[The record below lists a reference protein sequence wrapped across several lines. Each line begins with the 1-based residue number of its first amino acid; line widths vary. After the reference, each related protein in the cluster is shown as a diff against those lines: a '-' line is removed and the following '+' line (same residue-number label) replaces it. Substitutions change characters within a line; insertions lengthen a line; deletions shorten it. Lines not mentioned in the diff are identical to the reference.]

1 MVMSFL
7 SNSLLYS
14 SLVDD
19 TSSLTVKISFQKLL
33 DKWYGSYFYVKWPN
47 TDHNQ
52 STVAILNN
60 AEWLCTKIISN
71 VCWSFTSYY
80 NLLRSYCCKTCVKCN
95 ICVRKLALTV
105 KSILACR
112 YLESVGTRSK
122 YWRRLHLG
130 NSMMP
135 RIKKPCDITQIPI
148 DILLPQFILRC
159 NDSNVSYFGS
169 LYFSTIACWGAS
181 CAAENVRCSAIRH
194 IRMSSTAYP
203 VFLTMFA
210 SQAANPNVWRASAT
224 ADAPIDVNI
233 SEL

>member
-33 DKWYGSYFYVKWPN
+33 DKWYGSYFY
-47 TDHNQ
+47 
-52 STVAILNN
+52 N

-148 DILLPQFILRC
+148 DILIPQFILRC

-224 ADAPIDVNI
+224 ADAPKDVNI

>member
-52 STVAILNN
+52 SIVAILNN

-135 RIKKPCDITQIPI
+135 RIKKPCDKHKF
-148 DILLPQFILRC
+148 LLI
-159 NDSNVSYFGS
+159 Y
-169 LYFSTIACWGAS
+169 Y
-181 CAAENVRCSAIRH
+181 
-194 IRMSSTAYP
+194 
-203 VFLTMFA
+203 
-210 SQAANPNVWRASAT
+210 
-224 ADAPIDVNI
+224 
-233 SEL
+233 